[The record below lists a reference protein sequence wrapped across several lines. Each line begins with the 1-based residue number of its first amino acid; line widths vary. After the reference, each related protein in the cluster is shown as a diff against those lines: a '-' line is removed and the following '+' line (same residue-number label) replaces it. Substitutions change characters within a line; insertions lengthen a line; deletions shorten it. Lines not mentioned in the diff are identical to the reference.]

1 MQHRHLAN
9 ARSRQKRVLV
19 VEDDGWIRRVMRD
32 LLSDEGYEV
41 IEAAD
46 GRTAIRLVAE
56 QCPDVMLLDVA
67 MPDFSGADVLCELRS
82 RRRTRTLPVVVV
94 SAYPRVLTTISTESV
109 SCVVMKPVHVDDLLM
124 AVQRALAPEVEQ
136 TDSTPLEDDSE
147 AEPAQLAGRLPV

>member
-1 MQHRHLAN
+1 
-9 ARSRQKRVLV
+9 VLV

-147 AEPAQLAGRLPV
+147 AEPAQLAGLPV

>member
-1 MQHRHLAN
+1 MQHRQLAN
-9 ARSRQKRVLV
+9 TRSRQKRVLV

-124 AVQRALAPEVEQ
+124 AVQRALAPEVERA
-136 TDSTPLEDDSE
+136 DCTPLEDDSE
-147 AEPAQLAGRLPV
+147 AEPAHLAGLPV

>member
-1 MQHRHLAN
+1 MQHRQVAN
-9 ARSRQKRVLV
+9 TRSHQKRVLV
-19 VEDDGWIRRVMRD
+19 VEDDGWIRTVMRD

-41 IEAAD
+41 VEAAD

-67 MPDFSGADVLCELRS
+67 MPDFSGADVLLELRS

-94 SAYPRVLTTISTESV
+94 SAYPRVLTTMSTESV
-109 SCVVMKPVHVDDLLM
+109 SCVLMKPVHVDDLLM

-136 TDSTPLEDDSE
+136 
-147 AEPAQLAGRLPV
+147 AELAISN

>member
-1 MQHRHLAN
+1 MQHRQLAN
-9 ARSRQKRVLV
+9 TGSRQKRVLV

-94 SAYPRVLTTISTESV
+94 SAYPRVLTTMSTESV
-109 SCVVMKPVHVDDLLM
+109 SCVLMKPVHVDDLLM

-136 TDSTPLEDDSE
+136 AISN
-147 AEPAQLAGRLPV
+147 